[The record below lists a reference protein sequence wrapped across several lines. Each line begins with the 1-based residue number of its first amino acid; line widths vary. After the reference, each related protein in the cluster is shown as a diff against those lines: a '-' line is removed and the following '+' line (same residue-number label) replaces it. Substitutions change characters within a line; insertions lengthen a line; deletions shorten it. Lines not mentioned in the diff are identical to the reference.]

1 MIPRYNLKPI
11 YNAEIQ
17 RYTVGDILAY
27 GDEAVRITSVNID
40 GTLVLRPIS
49 TDEHGNPVPDEKPR
63 EDIKTRFDDKRLSDI
78 KITRECLLRNRFTD
92 ESVHT
97 LQGSDTFRYVNPK
110 DTDHV
115 FHVRIGYWADGTYF
129 DDREYHNLKT
139 AYMMSLRDLQHALTM
154 DRIDLVINL

>member
-1 MIPRYNLKPI
+1 MIPLYNLKTI
-11 YNAEIQ
+11 YNATIQ
-17 RYTVGDILAY
+17 RYTVGDIVAFEK
-27 GDEAVRITSVNID
+27 EAVRIISVNID

-63 EDIKTRFDDKRLSDI
+63 EDITVKFDDKRLGDI
-78 KITRECLLRNRFTD
+78 KITRECLLRNGFAD
-92 ESVHT
+92 ESKHT

-154 DRIDLVINL
+154 DRINLLITL

>member
-1 MIPRYNLKPI
+1 MIPRYNLKSI

-63 EDIKTRFDDKRLSDI
+63 KDITVKFDDKRLSDI
-78 KITRECLLRNRFTD
+78 KITHECLLRNRFTD

-154 DRIDLVINL
+154 DRIDLVIDL

>member
-27 GDEAVRITSVNID
+27 GEEAVRIISVNID
-40 GTLVLRPIS
+40 GTLVLRPIA
-49 TDEHGNPVPDEKPR
+49 TDDMGNPVPKREPS
-63 EDIKTRFDDKRLSDI
+63 EDITVKFDDKRLSDI
-78 KITRECLLRNRFTD
+78 KITRECLLRNHFTD

-154 DRIDLVINL
+154 DRINLLINL